1 MRQSNYIDIL
11 VFKIFVF
18 TLSLGRF
25 IKLPFGD
32 SFQTIV
38 PQFSTIVMFIGF
50 ALLMLKSAKV
60 VDNNVRPF
68 VKFWL
73 FSLIYTVLACSLL
86 QILYILGFADGI
98 DSRAWNLEVPYR
110 AIMRDIVF
118 WLYSIMALLY
128 SYYNLRYNIS
138 FSELRGVIEAS
149 IIAILFVGLLQFG
162 ILNGVGGCSDVYIGL
177 SSIFNLVDLN
187 DISMLERGIC
197 FWGSE
202 PSSASALC
210 MFIVPY
216 SIIMFLKSSGWLK
229 MRFGIYLLGLF
240 FLMHNSGSSSTV
252 ITSLLVIFCTIIY
265 MLKREVPTWL
275 YLAAFFIGFT
285 VVTLYTIDIKIQT
298 DVTDT
303 ETDSIEYVILGKL
316 LDKENASTAM
326 RVSTVCNDMKIFAS
340 YPLTG
345 IGNGCQG
352 YFYNN
357 NIPEWTK
364 FSTEVQSLM
373 HYENGSIS
381 NGGGNFFVSYISGYG
396 LIGVFIL
403 ILLIRQY
410 RFRFKNSIVNHDPIL
425 NFTFAVCI
433 IVFLLAGWYVQSI
446 EDNKLMFMLALG
458 CVPYAGTK

>member
-1 MRQSNYIDIL
+1 MAKDAFWDLPAWFILSNAQFRQFIDCDN
-11 VFKIFVF
+11 K
-18 TLSLGRF
+18 
-25 IKLPFGD
+25 
-32 SFQTIV
+32 
-38 PQFSTIVMFIGF
+38 FIG
-50 ALLMLKSAKV
+50 
-60 VDNNVRPF
+60 N
-68 VKFWL
+68 
-73 FSLIYTVLACSLL
+73 
-86 QILYILGFADGI
+86 IL
-98 DSRAWNLEVPYR
+98 
-110 AIMRDIVF
+110 
-118 WLYSIMALLY
+118 
-128 SYYNLRYNIS
+128 
-138 FSELRGVIEAS
+138 
-149 IIAILFVGLLQFG
+149 
-162 ILNGVGGCSDVYIGL
+162 
-177 SSIFNLVDLN
+177 
-187 DISMLERGIC
+187 
-197 FWGSE
+197 
-202 PSSASALC
+202 
-210 MFIVPY
+210 
-216 SIIMFLKSSGWLK
+216 
-229 MRFGIYLLGLF
+229 
-240 FLMHNSGSSSTV
+240 
-252 ITSLLVIFCTIIY
+252 
-265 MLKREVPTWL
+265 
-275 YLAAFFIGFT
+275 FT